1 MHETITL
8 RPWGHGDLAVLERS
22 NTQEATRFLG
32 GPESAEALA
41 NRHARFLRLWREG
54 EARMFA
60 VESSREA
67 EAVGSIGYW
76 KKSWQGEDVYETGW
90 SIATPYQ
97 GRGLATQA
105 LAACVAD
112 AARHGERRWMLAFP
126 RIDNAASNALCRA
139 AGFTLRGEED
149 FEYPKGT
156 PIRSNVWAFDLAQ
169 TASVEL
175 LAHVHRGD
183 AVAE

>member
-1 MHETITL
+1 MNETVTL
-8 RPWGHGDLAVLERS
+8 RPWGDGDLAVLERS
-22 NTQEATRFLG
+22 NTPEMTRFLG

-41 NRHARFLRLWREG
+41 RRHARFLQLWRDG
-54 EARMFA
+54 DARMFV

-67 EAVGSIGYW
+67 EPVGSIGYRT
-76 KKSWQGEDVYETGW
+76 KRWQGEDVYETGW
-90 SIATPYQ
+90 SIATAYQ

-112 AARHGERRWMLAFP
+112 AARQGDRRWLLAFP
-126 RIDNAASNALCRA
+126 RTDNAASNALCQA

-156 PIRSNVWAFDLAQ
+156 AIRSNVWAYDLAE
-169 TASVEL
+169 TLSVEL

-183 AVAE
+183 AVTE